1 MKKLMIGLLSL
12 IMVVTLVGCSSGD
25 SQKGSVDL
33 SKYPQKFEEWKT
45 SDLMKYF
52 EEKGVFTN
60 KDWEYVQNQKDPN
73 NPSPK
78 EITEIG
84 SYMDNDGLV
93 TIFIYYFDVNG
104 SQDVKK
110 GYEVLKEK
118 KKFRASDWDYDLT
131 ASHMVGQFGFNNLCT
146 NQEVSQKFEK
156 AFEDLCK
163 DMNVTKDY

>member
-45 SDLMKYF
+45 SD
-52 EEKGVFTN
+52 
-60 KDWEYVQNQKDPN
+60 
-73 NPSPK
+73 
-78 EITEIG
+78 
-84 SYMDNDGLV
+84 
-93 TIFIYYFDVNG
+93 YYFDVNG